1 MNKQMS
7 TNILSQ
13 DRLILADLMKFYR
26 QNGNL
31 HKMLKIIKSETKT
44 SLRIIDWF
52 VTNYAKKNYTIIQ
65 NGAERFKVHLG
76 YKQKLKAYNK
86 KKFDP
91 FCRWERITVPYDE
104 SGETLIETTI
114 GQLNFFKWALE
125 HKIIDYIEE
134 HYDEIE
140 KDMMNRNSMSKKNL
154 KQSGIEDIG
163 SVTVGDEESGTEQEH
178 DPAQEPNLEKESSTS
193 TTQATSP
200 TTATSATITTIHQVN
215 SNSKTRK
222 RREELSISAIK
233 SIKKEDVEIVI
244 SFN

>member
-1 MNKQMS
+1 MS
-7 TNILSQ
+7 TTTILSQ

-31 HKMLKIIKSETKT
+31 HKMLKIIKSETKI

-65 NGAERFKVHLG
+65 NGSERFKVHLG

-104 SGETLIETTI
+104 TGETLIETTI

-125 HKIIDYIEE
+125 HKIIDYIEDN
-134 HYDEIE
+134 YDEIE
-140 KDMMNRNSMSKKNL
+140 RDMMNRNSMSKKNIKQGGGGGGGGGGAGGGEEGTTSGPRSSNSADL
-154 KQSGIEDIG
+154 KGIHI
-163 SVTVGDEESGTEQEH
+163 EEHET
-178 DPAQEPNLEKESSTS
+178 NLLTH
-193 TTQATSP
+193 
-200 TTATSATITTIHQVN
+200 TATTPATTPTTIHQA
-215 SNSKTRK
+215 SLNSKTRK

>member
-1 MNKQMS
+1 MS
-7 TNILSQ
+7 TTILSQ
-13 DRLILADLMKFYR
+13 DRLILADLMRFYR

-31 HKMLKIIKSETKT
+31 HKMLKIIKSETKI

-65 NGAERFKVHLG
+65 NGSERFKVHLG

-104 SGETLIETTI
+104 TGETLIETTI

-134 HYDEIE
+134 NYDEIE
-140 KDMMNRNSMSKKNL
+140 RDMMNRNSMSKKNM
-154 KQSGIEDIG
+154 KQPGGGAGDCSRNARKNGVENE
-163 SVTVGDEESGTEQEH
+163 DEEEEVEDSK
-178 DPAQEPNLEKESSTS
+178 PSTS
-193 TTQATSP
+193 TATLSP
-200 TTATSATITTIHQVN
+200 TTTPTTIHQAN
-215 SNSKTRK
+215 LNSKTRK

>member
-1 MNKQMS
+1 MS
-7 TNILSQ
+7 TTTILSQ

-31 HKMLKIIKSETKT
+31 HKMLKIIKSETKI

-65 NGAERFKVHLG
+65 NGSERFKVHLG

-104 SGETLIETTI
+104 TGETLIETTI

-134 HYDEIE
+134 NYDEIE
-140 KDMMNRNSMSKKNL
+140 RDMMNRNSMSKKNM
-154 KQSGIEDIG
+154 KQGGTGGAGAAAGAAMGGGIPVISSNHSDI
-163 SVTVGDEESGTEQEH
+163 EEET
-178 DPAQEPNLEKESSTS
+178 NL
-193 TTQATSP
+193 P
-200 TTATSATITTIHQVN
+200 TTPATTPATTPTTIHQA
-215 SNSKTRK
+215 SLNSKTRK

>member
-1 MNKQMS
+1 MS

-13 DRLILADLMKFYR
+13 DRLILSDLMKFYR

-31 HKMLKIIKSETKT
+31 HKMLKIIKSETKI

-52 VTNYAKKNYTIIQ
+52 VTNYAKKNYTVIQ

-104 SGETLIETTI
+104 TGETLIETTI

-125 HKIIDYIEE
+125 HRIIDYIEE
-134 HYDEIE
+134 HYEEIE
-140 KDMMNRNSMSKKNL
+140 KDMMNRNSMSKKNM
-154 KQSGIEDIG
+154 KQPEYHEE
-163 SVTVGDEESGTEQEH
+163 VTGGTESEE
-178 DPAQEPNLEKESSTS
+178 DATTSPS
-193 TTQATSP
+193 TTSAP
-200 TTATSATITTIHQVN
+200 TTTTTTTIHQTS

>member
-1 MNKQMS
+1 MS

-13 DRLILADLMKFYR
+13 ERLILSDLMKFYK

-31 HKMLKIIKSETKT
+31 HKMLKIIKSETKI

-65 NGAERFKVHLG
+65 NGNERFKVHLG

-91 FCRWERITVPYDE
+91 FCRWDRITVPYDE
-104 SGETLIETTI
+104 TGETLIETTI

-134 HYDEIE
+134 HYDDIE
-140 KDMMNRNSMSKKNL
+140 KDMMNRNSMSKKNM
-154 KQSGIEDIG
+154 KQTDIDIIENNIENIKEYT
-163 SVTVGDEESGTEQEH
+163 SEQ
-178 DPAQEPNLEKESSTS
+178 LSSTE
-193 TTQATSP
+193 TQNNAINSL
-200 TTATSATITTIHQVN
+200 HQN
-215 SNSKTRK
+215 HSNSKTRK

-233 SIKKEDVEIVI
+233 SIKKEYVEIMI

>member
-1 MNKQMS
+1 MS
-7 TNILSQ
+7 TTILSQ
-13 DRLILADLMKFYR
+13 DRLILADLMKFYK

-31 HKMLKIIKSETKT
+31 HKMLKIIKSETKI

-104 SGETLIETTI
+104 SGDTLIETTI

-125 HKIIDYIEE
+125 HKIIDYIEQNYE
-134 HYDEIE
+134 EIE
-140 KDMMNRNSMSKKNL
+140 RDMMNRNSMSKKNM
-154 KQSGIEDIG
+154 KQLQPDYHEEVTRGTGAGG
-163 SVTVGDEESGTEQEH
+163 SAAAG
-178 DPAQEPNLEKESSTS
+178 EPEPLPLPPPPPLASLSTLS
-193 TTQATSP
+193 PPPP
-200 TTATSATITTIHQVN
+200 TTTTTTTTIHQG
-215 SNSKTRK
+215 STSSSSKTRK

>member
-1 MNKQMS
+1 MS
-7 TNILSQ
+7 TTILSQ
-13 DRLILADLMKFYR
+13 DRLILSDLMKFYR

-31 HKMLKIIKSETKT
+31 HKMLKIIKSETKI

-104 SGETLIETTI
+104 TGETLIETTI

-140 KDMMNRNSMSKKNL
+140 KDMMNRNSVSKKNM
-154 KQSGIEDIG
+154 KQTIETVEEDILEGDAENIACGGGGGGGPRPTKGDDESAG
-163 SVTVGDEESGTEQEH
+163 SH
-178 DPAQEPNLEKESSTS
+178 
-193 TTQATSP
+193 P
-200 TTATSATITTIHQVN
+200 TTATTTTTTTIHQIS

>member
-1 MNKQMS
+1 MS
-7 TNILSQ
+7 ASILSQ
-13 DRLILADLMKFYR
+13 DRLILNDLMKFYKN
-26 QNGNL
+26 NGNL
-31 HKMLKIIKSETKT
+31 HKMLKIIKSETKI

-52 VTNYAKKNYTIIQ
+52 VTNYAKKYYTIIQ
-65 NGAERFKVHLG
+65 NGNERFKVHLG

-91 FCRWERITVPYDE
+91 FCRWERITIPYDE
-104 SGETLIETTI
+104 TEETLIETTI

-125 HKIIDYIEE
+125 NKIIDYIEK

-140 KDMMNRNSMSKKNL
+140 KDMMCRNSLSKKN
-154 KQSGIEDIG
+154 KSGVKGATSGDITTEVPNTMEELTQLTSEN
-163 SVTVGDEESGTEQEH
+163 SVMEETLPTSIPQ
-178 DPAQEPNLEKESSTS
+178 TS
-193 TTQATSP
+193 TASVLSTY
-200 TTATSATITTIHQVN
+200 

-233 SIKKEDVEIVI
+233 SVKKEEVEIVI

>member
-1 MNKQMS
+1 MS
-7 TNILSQ
+7 TNILCQ
-13 DRLILADLMKFYR
+13 DRLILSDLMKFYR

-31 HKMLKIIKSETKT
+31 HKMLKIIKSETKI

-65 NGAERFKVHLG
+65 NGIERFKVHLG

-104 SGETLIETTI
+104 TGETLIETTI

-140 KDMMNRNSMSKKNL
+140 KDMMNRNSMSKKNM
-154 KQSGIEDIG
+154 KQTIETTTTENESPFISGGGGGGVPGPTNEED
-163 SVTVGDEESGTEQEH
+163 ESAGILST
-178 DPAQEPNLEKESSTS
+178 PA
-193 TTQATSP
+193 SP
-200 TTATSATITTIHQVN
+200 SATTTTIHQVS

>member
-1 MNKQMS
+1 MS

-13 DRLILADLMKFYR
+13 DRLILSDLMKFYR

-31 HKMLKIIKSETKT
+31 HKMLKIIKSETKI

-65 NGAERFKVHLG
+65 NGTERFKVHLG

-125 HKIIDYIEE
+125 HKIIDYIED

-140 KDMMNRNSMSKKNL
+140 KDMMNRNSISKKNM
-154 KQSGIEDIG
+154 KKSDI
-163 SVTVGDEESGTEQEH
+163 SEFIQPESITDSSMDSETPSSISASTSSMSTNPEG
-178 DPAQEPNLEKESSTS
+178 ESSKS
-193 TTQATSP
+193 PP
-200 TTATSATITTIHQVN
+200 TTATTTATTTIHQIS

-233 SIKKEDVEIVI
+233 SIKKEYVEIMI

>member
-1 MNKQMS
+1 MS

-13 DRLILADLMKFYR
+13 DRLILSDLMKFYR

-31 HKMLKIIKSETKT
+31 HKMLKIIKSETKI

-65 NGAERFKVHLG
+65 NGTERFKVHLG

-104 SGETLIETTI
+104 TGETLIETTI

-140 KDMMNRNSMSKKNL
+140 KDMMNRNSMSKKNM
-154 KQSGIEDIG
+154 KQTIETTTTENESPFISGGGGGGVPGPTNEED
-163 SVTVGDEESGTEQEH
+163 ESAGILST
-178 DPAQEPNLEKESSTS
+178 PA
-193 TTQATSP
+193 SP
-200 TTATSATITTIHQVN
+200 SATTTTIHQVS

>member
-1 MNKQMS
+1 MS
-7 TNILSQ
+7 TTILSQ

-31 HKMLKIIKSETKT
+31 HKMLKIIKSETKI

-65 NGAERFKVHLG
+65 NGSERFKVHLG

-104 SGETLIETTI
+104 TGETLIETTI

-125 HKIIDYIEE
+125 NKIIDYIEE
-134 HYDEIE
+134 NYDEIE
-140 KDMMNRNSMSKKNL
+140 RDMMNRNSMSKKNM
-154 KQSGIEDIG
+154 KQIGGAGGGGGGGGGGSSGSG
-163 SVTVGDEESGTEQEH
+163 SGSGAGGNGVHRDDEEAEH
-178 DPAQEPNLEKESSTS
+178 DL
-193 TTQATSP
+193 P
-200 TTATSATITTIHQVN
+200 TPTATTPTTIHQA
-215 SNSKTRK
+215 SLNSKTRK

>member
-1 MNKQMS
+1 MS
-7 TNILSQ
+7 TTILSQ

-31 HKMLKIIKSETKT
+31 HKMLKIIKSETKI

-104 SGETLIETTI
+104 TGEILIETTI

-140 KDMMNRNSMSKKNL
+140 KDMMNRNSMSKKNM
-154 KQSGIEDIG
+154 KQGDMGLEEPTG
-163 SVTVGDEESGTEQEH
+163 GGGGGPVDEEEE
-178 DPAQEPNLEKESSTS
+178 TS
-193 TTQATSP
+193 T
-200 TTATSATITTIHQVN
+200 TTIHQGN
-215 SNSKTRK
+215 NSKTRK

>member
-1 MNKQMS
+1 MS

-13 DRLILADLMKFYR
+13 DKLILADLMKFYK

-31 HKMLKIIKSETKT
+31 HKMLKIIKSETKI

-91 FCRWERITVPYDE
+91 FCRWDRITVPYDE

-140 KDMMNRNSMSKKNL
+140 KDMMNRNSMSKKNMKKCDL
-154 KQSGIEDIG
+154 DGEQPADLGENISSEPSETNT
-163 SVTVGDEESGTEQEH
+163 SV
-178 DPAQEPNLEKESSTS
+178 
-193 TTQATSP
+193 
-200 TTATSATITTIHQVN
+200 IHQN
-215 SNSKTRK
+215 HSNSKTRK

-233 SIKKEDVEIVI
+233 SIKKEYVEIMI

>member
-1 MNKQMS
+1 
-7 TNILSQ
+7 
-13 DRLILADLMKFYR
+13 MKFYR

-31 HKMLKIIKSETKT
+31 HKMLRIIKSETKI

-65 NGAERFKVHLG
+65 NGTERFKVHLG

-91 FCRWERITVPYDE
+91 FCRWDRITVPYDE
-104 SGETLIETTI
+104 SGETLIETTV

-140 KDMMNRNSMSKKNL
+140 KDMMNRNSMSKKNMKNNDL
-154 KQSGIEDIG
+154 
-163 SVTVGDEESGTEQEH
+163 SVYNDETSSSETTEET
-178 DPAQEPNLEKESSTS
+178 PTTEGSTS
-193 TTQATSP
+193 SLDAATTP
-200 TTATSATITTIHQVN
+200 TPTPTTIHQGSAL

-233 SIKKEDVEIVI
+233 SIKKEYVEIMI

>member
-1 MNKQMS
+1 MS
-7 TNILSQ
+7 TSTTIFSQ

-31 HKMLKIIKSETKT
+31 HKMLKIIKSETKI

-65 NGAERFKVHLG
+65 NGGERFKVHLG

-104 SGETLIETTI
+104 TGETLIETTI

-134 HYDEIE
+134 NYDEIE
-140 KDMMNRNSMSKKNL
+140 RDMMNRNSMSKKNM
-154 KQSGIEDIG
+154 KQ
-163 SVTVGDEESGTEQEH
+163 GDYLATGGDGCNSDQ
-178 DPAQEPNLEKESSTS
+178 DEKEELSSSSVSSSRHS
-193 TTQATSP
+193 TL
-200 TTATSATITTIHQVN
+200 TTLPAITSATTSTPTTIHQPSAS

>member
-1 MNKQMS
+1 MS
-7 TNILSQ
+7 TTILSQ

-31 HKMLKIIKSETKT
+31 HKMLKIIKSETKI

-65 NGAERFKVHLG
+65 NGSERFKVHLG

-104 SGETLIETTI
+104 TGETLIETTI

-134 HYDEIE
+134 NYDEIE
-140 KDMMNRNSMSKKNL
+140 RDMMNRNSMSKKNM
-154 KQSGIEDIG
+154 KQGGAGGSAGGMAGAGGGGSCGIAGISD
-163 SVTVGDEESGTEQEH
+163 TEEE
-178 DPAQEPNLEKESSTS
+178 EPNPRTQTH
-193 TTQATSP
+193 TTPATTP
-200 TTATSATITTIHQVN
+200 TPTTIHQTSSI
-215 SNSKTRK
+215 SNKTRK

>member
-1 MNKQMS
+1 MS

-65 NGAERFKVHLG
+65 NGTERFKVHLG

-154 KQSGIEDIG
+154 KQTEAC
-163 SVTVGDEESGTEQEH
+163 VGDENENSGTE
-178 DPAQEPNLEKESSTS
+178 KEEETINE
-193 TTQATSP
+193 TEN
-200 TTATSATITTIHQVN
+200 TAVTTIHQTS

>member
-1 MNKQMS
+1 MS

-13 DRLILADLMKFYR
+13 DRLILSDLMKFYR

-31 HKMLKIIKSETKT
+31 HKMLKIIKSETKI

-65 NGAERFKVHLG
+65 HGAERFKVHLG

-104 SGETLIETTI
+104 TGETLIETTI

-140 KDMMNRNSMSKKNL
+140 KDMMNRNSMSKKNM
-154 KQSGIEDIG
+154 KQTIETTFEDDTVEDNPETIACGGGGGGGGGGESAG
-163 SVTVGDEESGTEQEH
+163 SH
-178 DPAQEPNLEKESSTS
+178 
-193 TTQATSP
+193 P
-200 TTATSATITTIHQVN
+200 TTATTIHQLS

>member
-1 MNKQMS
+1 MS

-31 HKMLKIIKSETKT
+31 HKMLKIIKSETKI

-52 VTNYAKKNYTIIQ
+52 VTNYAKKNYTIIH

-104 SGETLIETTI
+104 TGEILIETTI

-140 KDMMNRNSMSKKNL
+140 KDMMNRNSMSKKNM
-154 KQSGIEDIG
+154 KQSDVSLEDSSSSG
-163 SVTVGDEESGTEQEH
+163 GGGGGGGPMTQEEEDVE
-178 DPAQEPNLEKESSTS
+178 NN
-193 TTQATSP
+193 TTT
-200 TTATSATITTIHQVN
+200 TTIHQVN